1 MNHAQS
7 LKNLLA
13 PLGVY
18 RWGDSFQWGELQ
30 SAGAALDGVSA
41 ELETIQRERNLTTA
55 EDEGLAAICS
65 LLAHP
70 PATEDPERLR
80 RALAALLRIGGDSF
94 TLAAIN
100 DNLSGCGIPAV
111 VEETDTPLT
120 VAVYF
125 PGTGGVPDFFEG
137 VQSVIED
144 ILPCHLGI
152 DYRFH
157 YIIWTELEAQ
167 FPTWQALEDGEFSWR
182 ELERQILD

>member
-1 MNHAQS
+1 MSHAEN
-7 LKNLLA
+7 LRDLLA

-18 RWGDSFQWGELQ
+18 RWEGSFQWGELQ

-41 ELETIQRERNLTTA
+41 ELEDIQTEMNLATA
-55 EDEGLAAICS
+55 GEEGLSALCA

-70 PATEDPERLR
+70 PAAEDPDRLR
-80 RALAALLRIGGDSF
+80 QALAALLRIGGDSF
-94 TLAAIN
+94 TLAAMN
-100 DNLSGCGIPAV
+100 DTLSGCGIPAV

-120 VAVYF
+120 VAVSF

-152 DYRFH
+152 ESRFH
-157 YIIWTELEAQ
+157 YMVWRELEAQ
-167 FPTWQALEDGEFSWR
+167 FPTWRALEAEGFTWQ
-182 ELERQILD
+182 ELERQVLD